1 MASASRA
8 ALYASDPSVD
18 GALLAWHEP
27 GSQGILMRDGA
38 AGRVAGSHPA
48 VGGARLA
55 VIGDGAIGVSQT
67 SGPAFAV
74 TISAPG
80 ADAVAVS
87 AGWVAWRAREG
98 EQDAIH
104 AAPLAGGRARRVMRA
119 SELGRPSLD
128 GDRLVFHAAGR
139 SGGRIVLADLAA
151 GRSRTV
157 RRERRA
163 QLLNPSL
170 LGDEL
175 LYVRSIY
182 RRQEVRVGSVTQG
195 LLRRDRRLW
204 QTVPTGRRDAG
215 HEAGA
220 SHHRHGHPKKL
231 WRRPRAGVATTLW
244 TTALTADAA
253 YLTRLRQLAD
263 KPLEAEILRLPR

>member
-1 MASASRA
+1 MAVEQIAVR
-8 ALYASDPSVD
+8 ASDPSVD
-18 GALLAWHEP
+18 GTLLAWHEP
-27 GSQGILMRDGA
+27 GAQGILVRDGA

-55 VIGDGAIGVSQT
+55 VIGDGAIGVTQT

-74 TISAPG
+74 TIPAPG

-87 AGWVAWRAREG
+87 AGWIAWRAREG
-98 EQDAIH
+98 DGDAIY
-104 AAPLAGGRARRVMRA
+104 AAPVAGGGARRVMRA
-119 SELGRPSLD
+119 AELGRPALD

-139 SGGRIVLADLAA
+139 SGGRIVLADLGA

-182 RRQEVRVGSVTQG
+182 RRQEVRIGRLG
-195 LLRRDRRLW
+195 GRMGRDRRLW
-204 QTVPTGRRDAG
+204 QTVPAGRRDAG
-215 HEAGA
+215 HEPGA
-220 SHHRHGHPKKL
+220 SHHRHGHPRKL
-231 WRRPRAGVATTLW
+231 WRRPRHGVAATIW
-244 TTALTADAA
+244 TTALAADAA
-253 YLTRLRQLAD
+253 YLTRLRQEAG
-263 KPLEAEILRLPR
+263 KPLVAELLRVPR

>member
-1 MASASRA
+1 MAVERIAVR
-8 ALYASDPSVD
+8 ASDPSVD

-27 GSQGILMRDGA
+27 GAQGILMRDGA

-104 AAPLAGGRARRVMRA
+104 AAPLAGGPARRVMRA
-119 SELGRPSLD
+119 SELGRPALD

-182 RRQEVRVGSVTQG
+182 RRQEVRVGQLG
-195 LLRRDRRLW
+195 GRMRRDRRLW
-204 QTVPTGRRDAG
+204 QTVPAGRRDAG
-215 HEAGA
+215 HEPGA
-220 SHHRHGHPKKL
+220 SHHRHGHPRKL
-231 WRRPRAGVATTLW
+231 WRRPREGVAATLW
-244 TTALTADAA
+244 TTALAADAA
-253 YLTRLRQLAD
+253 YLTRLHQQAGKQLV
-263 KPLEAEILRLPR
+263 AELLRLSR